1 MRGPVPGVK
10 AWTEALRRLQGAAFC
25 SVLAIS
31 PAVAQIS
38 MPNLPFAT
46 RDVSPPEAGLQTPEA
61 NLQRPEEGQ
70 DGPEPVDEAASSNT
84 RRPVASKI
92 LFDSKTAA
100 PGERRFAQVFGND
113 ARTDQGQVPGSDLL
127 ASPGRALFGGA
138 FLGGARGDFWFQ
150 APPARNV
157 AFAGFEASERDRYF
171 SAGMKR
177 AIKGHLDQP
186 GWRFLAS
193 FGAKIRDY
201 DPALGLNANRLHA
214 ARMSLG
220 YEWHLAALS
229 VSVMAGGSFVLNTTD
244 AIQGTRRL
252 GRVGPVG
259 MVEIWQDWGKAD
271 GMVGS
276 RFTALFAMVDQ
287 ASRSSYIRLR
297 HGFQLAGHAWRL
309 GPEASYSTGE
319 SQRRRGVRLQESWRK
334 ARLGLHVSEI
344 PFWQARLALSGGAE
358 WRHDRKTGGYLQL
371 SAYMRY

>member
-1 MRGPVPGVK
+1 MWGPVAGVK
-10 AWTEALRRLQGAAFC
+10 AWAEARRRLPGAAPC
-25 SVLAIS
+25 AGLVIAALALANTG
-31 PAVAQIS
+31 PALSQA
-38 MPNLPFAT
+38 PEAP
-46 RDVSPPEAGLQTPEA
+46 PPERVEHSDKTIIR
-61 NLQRPEEGQ
+61 QRPEEGQ
-70 DGPEPVDEAASSNT
+70 DGPEPTDNEAAASGI

-92 LFDSKTAA
+92 LFDPKAA
-100 PGERRFAQVFGND
+100 PPGERRFAQVFGSD
-113 ARTDQGQVPGSDLL
+113 ARTDQGQIPGSDLL
-127 ASPGRALFGGA
+127 AGRGRALF
-138 FLGGARGDFWFQ
+138 GGARGDFWFHT
-150 APPARNV
+150 PPTRNV

-177 AIKGHLDQP
+177 AIRGHLDQP

-244 AIQGTRRL
+244 AIQGTHRL

-259 MVEIWQDWGKAD
+259 MVELWQDWGKAN
-271 GMVGS
+271 GTFGS
-276 RFTALFAMVDQ
+276 RFTSFFAMLDQ
-287 ASRSSYIRLR
+287 ASRSSYVRLR
-297 HGFQLAGHAWRL
+297 HGFQLAGQAWRL

-319 SQRRRGVRLQESWRK
+319 SQRRRGVRLQDSWRK

-344 PFWQARLALSGGAE
+344 PFWLARLTLSGGAE

-371 SAYMRY
+371 SAYLRY